1 MSRARHRTHTTRSV
15 LVWLAVAV
23 LAGCAADPGDAGGP
37 GDVVLRYR
45 DALARDP
52 IRTLALLAPE
62 FHRAHGLRFHE
73 VGDLPPASGER
84 RGGRP
89 DAAPAPSRD
98 PALELE
104 RARLGW
110 LTVLT
115 RPAFARL
122 APDLA
127 LAFDE
132 VVVSGD
138 RARVDARV
146 RLRETPAFHARFR
159 LARDGSSWRI
169 DAIEIDDEEA
179 LHVVPVY
186 LLAPTRARH
195 RRLEAWR
202 GARTSSSSSPV
213 QRRIQASDQSGGSH
227 G

>member
-1 MSRARHRTHTTRSV
+1 MVAVSRAGRRAGGRRLALLS
-15 LVWLAVAV
+15 LAVAV
-23 LAGCAADPGDAGGP
+23 LAGCADAPGP
-37 GDVVLRYR
+37 GEVVLRYR
-45 DALARDP
+45 EALARDP
-52 IRTLALLAPE
+52 IRTLALTGPG

-84 RGGRP
+84 RAERP
-89 DAAPAPSRD
+89 GAAPAADAD

-122 APDLA
+122 VPELA
-127 LAFDE
+127 LALEE
-132 VVVSGD
+132 VTVTGE
-138 RARVDARV
+138 RARVTARV
-146 RLRETPAFHARFR
+146 RLRDGRPFRARFR
-159 LARDGSSWRI
+159 LARAGGAWRI
-169 DAIEIDDEEA
+169 AAIEIDDEEA

-202 GARTSSSSSPV
+202 GARTSSSRSPV
-213 QRRIQASDQSGGSH
+213 HSRTQASDQSGGSQ

>member
-1 MSRARHRTHTTRSV
+1 MSLATRRAHQKRHV
-15 LVWLAVAV
+15 CVWIVAAV
-23 LAGCAADPGDAGGP
+23 LAGCAADPGPGDP

-52 IRTLALLAPE
+52 VRTLALLAPA

-84 RGGRP
+84 RAERP
-89 DAAPAPSRD
+89 ASAPPPSDD
-98 PALELE
+98 PELELE

-127 LAFDE
+127 LAVED
-132 VVVSGD
+132 VDVSD
-138 RARVDARV
+138 DAARVAARV
-146 RLRETPAFHARFR
+146 RMRERPAFRARFR
-159 LARDGSSWRI
+159 LTRADGVWRI
-169 DAIEIDDEEA
+169 EAIEIEGERA

-195 RRLEAWR
+195 LRLEAWR
-202 GARTSSSSSPV
+202 GARTSS
-213 QRRIQASDQSGGSH
+213 RRIPAHSSVHASDQSGGSH